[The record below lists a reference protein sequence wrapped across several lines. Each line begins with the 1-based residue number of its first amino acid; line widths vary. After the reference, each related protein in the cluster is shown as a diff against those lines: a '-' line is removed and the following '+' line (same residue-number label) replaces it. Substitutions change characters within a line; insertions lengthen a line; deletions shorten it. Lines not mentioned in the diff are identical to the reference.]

1 MTQIFVCRTLNI
13 FRRVKNRKDLTV
25 IYEIKGEKS
34 NKLEDKRIVTKI
46 LKIDENNQY
55 GNAVTVKKQK
65 FCPNLRKFNLFI
77 ENLLPGDK
85 ISHLFIVD
93 IKYDVEHTNK
103 RPLPFNEIYT
113 PVFGK
118 KKVPSE
124 RSAFSLMGTMKKNG
138 KVPVNFVLN
147 IIIKY

>member
-25 IYEIKGEKS
+25 IYEKS

-85 ISHLFIVD
+85 ISHLLIVD

-118 KKVPSE
+118 KKC
-124 RSAFSLMGTMKKNG
+124 LLN
-138 KVPVNFVLN
+138 VLHFPLWAL
-147 IIIKY
+147 